1 MHLLWSTPYRSLR
14 DLRALLKTRATP
26 RKTFTKLKIKFN
38 CAILAI
44 LWFFQSCSHSTM
56 LAKYG
61 TVWLV
66 SQCHRIMLSTE
77 EKRSEVR
84 AARAARLFFS
94 SSTNKIMKLS
104 RCPGR
109 CLGECYSALLLSR
122 LLRLLCWKWYV
133 IFRKQFLFLYLSWSQ
148 FSYENITLHWS
159 DILKIILKCK
169 KVENTKQVT
178 SKRQPTV
185 RWFKVFEV
193 HFTLHTYVLDYK
205 RLRKL
210 AISAILVNNF
220 FSE

>member
-1 MHLLWSTPYRSLR
+1 MI
-14 DLRALLKTRATP
+14 
-26 RKTFTKLKIKFN
+26 FFN
-38 CAILAI
+38 LVRIL
-44 LWFFQSCSHSTM
+44 QC

-66 SQCHRIMLSTE
+66 SQCRRIMLSTE
-77 EKRSEVR
+77 QKRAEVR

-94 SSTNKIMKLS
+94 SSTNKIMSLS

-122 LLRLLCWKWYV
+122 LGRLLCWKWYV

-169 KVENTKQVT
+169 KVENTKQDT

-193 HFTLHTYVLDYK
+193 HFPLDTYVLDYK

-210 AISAILVNNF
+210 AIFAILVNNF